1 MYYIKKIKLSNIRGF
16 KNLVIDLDEKK
27 NNRPR
32 LNTLIVG
39 KNGTGKTTLLR
50 CITIGLCDA
59 ADGNALVAENIG
71 QLISENKPHAKIE
84 IELISTEAP
93 QKKITI
99 ITEIEKSNGKE
110 TVKGK
115 KDKIKDLESILVC
128 GYGAGRAN
136 EGSSDQF
143 RSYRII
149 DSAYSLFQYE
159 QPFQDS
165 ELVLR
170 RLKDYLGSE
179 FYNRT
184 MLGIKKALRLPED
197 VKIDIAKGGGI
208 KISGAAIGDSIPL
221 QGWADGYR
229 LTFNWILDFYGW
241 AMRANKISDSGTIQ
255 GILLIDELEQHIHPS
270 MQTEILLRLKELF
283 PDVQIFATTHSPL
296 VSLSAK
302 PDELVVLRR
311 EQKYVKKEESVP
323 DFTKYSAEDM
333 LVDKRLFDSDVYSPE
348 TNQKLNEYRNLLQ
361 IPKKKRQKTQAEQIK
376 KLAGELRTEQIPEVF
391 ETQLTKELKKFRQKY
406 DL

>member
-1 MYYIKKIKLSNIRGF
+1 MYYINKIRLFNIRGF
-16 KNLVIDLDEKK
+16 KNLVIDLDEK
-27 NNRPR
+27 NNKPR

-59 ADGNALVAENIG
+59 ADSNALVAENIG
-71 QLISENKPHAKIE
+71 QLVSEKKTNAEIE
-84 IELISTEAP
+84 IELKSIEESPA
-93 QKKITI
+93 KINIKTI
-99 ITEIEKSNGKE
+99 IEKSNGKE
-110 TVKGK
+110 TVK
-115 KDKIKDLESILVC
+115 DKIVDLDSILVC
-128 GYGAGRAN
+128 GYGAARAN
-136 EGSSDQF
+136 SGSSDQF

-149 DSAYSLFQYE
+149 DSAYTLFQYE
-159 QPFQDS
+159 QTLQVS

-179 FYNRT
+179 FYDKT
-184 MLGIKKALRLPED
+184 MLGIKKALCLPED
-197 VKIDIAKGGGI
+197 VKIDFVKGGGI
-208 KISGAAIGDSIPL
+208 IISDATIGDAIPL

-348 TNQKLNEYRNLLQ
+348 TNKKLNEYRNLLQ
-361 IPKKKRQKTQAEQIK
+361 IPKKKRQKTQTEQIK

-391 ETQLTKELKKFRQKY
+391 ETQLAKELKKFRQKY

>member
-1 MYYIKKIKLSNIRGF
+1 MYYINKIRLLRIRGF
-16 KNLVIDLDEKK
+16 KNLVIDLDAK
-27 NNRPR
+27 NNKPR

-50 CITIGLCDA
+50 CITIGLCDV
-59 ADGNALVAENIG
+59 ADSNALVAENIG
-71 QLISENKPHAKIE
+71 QLVSEKEPNAKIE
-84 IELISTEAP
+84 IELKSTEANP
-93 QKKITI
+93 KKINIKTI
-99 ITEIEKSNGKE
+99 IEKSNGKE

-115 KDKIKDLESILVC
+115 KDKIGDLDSILVC

-136 EGSSDQF
+136 EGSSEQF

-149 DSAYSLFQYE
+149 DSAYTLFQYE
-159 QPFQDS
+159 QTFQDS

-170 RLKDYLGSE
+170 RLKDYLESE
-179 FYNRT
+179 FYDKT
-184 MLGIKKALRLPED
+184 MLRIKKALCLPED
-197 VKIDIAKGGGI
+197 VEIHFAKGGGI
-208 KISGAAIGDSIPL
+208 IISGATIGDAIPL

-241 AMRANKISDSGTIQ
+241 AMRANKISDSGNIQ

-296 VSLSAK
+296 VSLSSK
-302 PDELVVLRR
+302 PNELVVLHR
-311 EQKYVKKEESVP
+311 EQRSVKKEQNIP

-333 LVDKRLFDSDVYSPE
+333 LLDERLFDSDVYSPE
-348 TNQKLNEYRNLLQ
+348 TNKKMKEYRDLLK
-361 IPKKKRQKTQAEQIK
+361 IPKSKRKQGETERIRKLAYDLRAEQ
-376 KLAGELRTEQIPEVF
+376 LPGVF
-391 ETQLTKELKKFRQKY
+391 ENKLSNELKKFRQKY

>member
-1 MYYIKKIKLSNIRGF
+1 MFYINKIRLLRIRGF
-16 KNLVIDLDEKK
+16 KNLVIDLDAK
-27 NNRPR
+27 NNKPR

-50 CITIGLCDA
+50 CITIGLCDV
-59 ADGNALVAENIG
+59 ADSNALVAENIG
-71 QLISENKPHAKIE
+71 QLVSEKEPNAEIE
-84 IELISTEAP
+84 IELKSIEESPT
-93 QKKITI
+93 KINIKTI
-99 ITEIEKSNGKE
+99 IEKSNGKE
-110 TVKGK
+110 TVK
-115 KDKIKDLESILVC
+115 DKIVDLDSILVC

-136 EGSSDQF
+136 EGSSEQF

-149 DSAYSLFQYE
+149 DSAYTLFQYE
-159 QPFQDS
+159 QTFQDS

-170 RLKDYLGSE
+170 RLKDYLESE
-179 FYNRT
+179 FYDKT
-184 MLGIKKALRLPED
+184 MLRIKKALCLPED
-197 VKIDIAKGGGI
+197 VEIHFAKGGGI
-208 KISGAAIGDSIPL
+208 IISGTTIGDAIPL

-241 AMRANKISDSGTIQ
+241 AMRANKISDSGNIQ

-296 VSLSAK
+296 VSLSSK

-311 EQKYVKKEESVP
+311 EQKYVEKEDSVP

-333 LVDKRLFDSDVYSPE
+333 LVDKRLFDSDVYSPD
-348 TNQKLNEYRNLLQ
+348 TNKKLNEYRNLLQ
-361 IPKKKRQKTQAEQIK
+361 IPKKKRQKTQTEQIK

-391 ETQLTKELKKFRQKY
+391 ETQLAKELKKFRQKY

>member
-16 KNLVIDLDEKK
+16 KNLVIDLGLNGNK
-27 NNRPR
+27 PR

-50 CITIGLCDA
+50 CITIGLLDV
-59 ADGNALVAENIG
+59 ADSHALVAENTG
-71 QLISENKPHAKIE
+71 QLVSEKEPAAEIRIE
-84 IELISTEAP
+84 LESIETNPKKIELI
-93 QKKITI
+93 
-99 ITEIEKSNGKE
+99 TEIKKSNGKE
-110 TVKGK
+110 TVKSK
-115 KDKIKDLESILVC
+115 KGNIGNLDSILVC
-128 GYGAGRAN
+128 GYGIGRTN
-136 EGSSDQF
+136 MGIVEHF

-170 RLKDYLGSE
+170 RLKDYLGSK
-179 FYNRT
+179 FYGK
-184 MLGIKKALRLPED
+184 MMIGIKKALCLPKD
-197 VKIDIAKGGGI
+197 VEIDFEKGGGI
-208 KISGAAIGDSIPL
+208 IISGATIGDAIPL
-221 QGWADGYR
+221 QGWADGYK
-229 LTFNWILDFYGW
+229 LTFGWILDFYGW
-241 AMRANKISDSGTIQ
+241 AMRAKKISDSGAIQ

-311 EQKYVKKEESVP
+311 EQKYVKKEERVP

-361 IPKKKRQKTQAEQIK
+361 IPKKKRQKTQTEQIK

-391 ETQLTKELKKFRQKY
+391 ETQLAKELKKFRQKY